1 LHLSRTRNPKKITL
15 LEKYCRTWADET
27 IFSNLGKTP
36 KAHCHRFVTENQRQS
51 FFVMALSRPMKRN
64 PNASLSVMIGFEEN
78 AAFAKKVGFAD
89 DASIGTTVMEI
100 DSSELQREEEFR
112 SIKTAM
118 KALMESQKATAVSE
132 LTD

>member
-1 LHLSRTRNPKKITL
+1 
-15 LEKYCRTWADET
+15 
-27 IFSNLGKTP
+27 
-36 KAHCHRFVTENQRQS
+36 
-51 FFVMALSRPMKRN
+51 MKRN

-112 SIKTAM
+112 NIKTAM